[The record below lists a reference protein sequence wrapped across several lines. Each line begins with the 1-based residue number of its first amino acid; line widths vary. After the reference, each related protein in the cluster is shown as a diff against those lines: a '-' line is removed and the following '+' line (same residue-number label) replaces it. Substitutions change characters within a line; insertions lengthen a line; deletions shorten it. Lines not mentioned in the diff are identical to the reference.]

1 MVLGIVKGKARQ
13 EACCHFQR
21 LRPCRN
27 DRFFGITGV
36 ETRRKQALELLTST
50 RTPRIQHYLASHSIY
65 MCVYIYIYVHKHTY
79 IHTYTQTHGSCIIL
93 HLLMS
98 VGSKL
103 GSGALA
109 TPGRLG
115 GSGRSTCTVG
125 FGIPP
130 QCDDTNRKA
139 STCLC

>member
-65 MCVYIYIYVHKHTY
+65 MCVYIYIYIYIFMYTNIHTY
-79 IHTYTQTHGSCIIL
+79 IHSDTWKLYYLASSHECWVKARLWSLGHPWQTWRQWQVDL
-93 HLLMS
+93 HS
-98 VGSKL
+98 WI
-103 GSGALA
+103 
-109 TPGRLG
+109 RH
-115 GSGRSTCTVG
+115 TCTM
-125 FGIPP
+125 
-130 QCDDTNRKA
+130 
-139 STCLC
+139 